1 MAEIKELVENLT
13 EKYGNKRENLI
24 PVLRGVVQK
33 HNFISDETMVEVARQ
48 FDLSAAD
55 VYGTASFYAF
65 LDTELRGKHI
75 IKVCKSITCDMKGKN
90 KILAALENELK
101 IKVGETT
108 QDKMFSLIE
117 TNCIGLCNQGPA
129 MLVNCNPFTEL
140 TPDKVH
146 DIISDFRTR
155 EKKC

>member
-1 MAEIKELVENLT
+1 MAEIKELVGYLT
-13 EKYGNKRENLI
+13 EKYGKERENLI

-33 HNFISDETMVEVARQ
+33 HNFISDEAMVEVARK
-48 FDLSAAD
+48 FDISAAE

-65 LDTELRGKHI
+65 LDTEQRGKHI

-90 KILAALENELK
+90 KIIKALENELK

-108 QDKMFSLIE
+108 QDKLFSLIE
-117 TNCIGLCNQGPA
+117 TNCIGLCDKGPA
-129 MLVNCNPFTEL
+129 MLINCNPFTEL
-140 TPDKVH
+140 TPEKIH
-146 DIISDFRTR
+146 EIICDFRTR